1 MSKDKVSAIIVGDIH
16 YRDDQPR
23 CRLDDFWKTQKRKAL
38 WLRELWEDYGRPL
51 VLQPGDVFHR
61 WKSSPQ
67 VISAV
72 LEYLPPMVTV
82 PGNHDLPNHSMELY
96 HKSALA
102 VVSKIVVGW
111 AVLHELVHRAF
122 PINDNKAVV
131 VRPLPW
137 GVEPIKYQYDTI
149 HGKVALAHITVID
162 GDSKFDGWGAMDLL
176 WKLEGYDLVVTGDN
190 HKPIWVT
197 DKQGRHLINP
207 GSFTRQSADENH
219 SPAVYLWWAEYNRL
233 EEVQVPIEEGVITR
247 EHLATK
253 EERDERLE
261 AFVESLTAGVE
272 VTVKFRDNV
281 LARLAAETNLRPAVV
296 ERIREALG
304 DE

>member
-1 MSKDKVSAIIVGDIH
+1 MGKDKVSAIIVGDIH

-23 CRLDDFWKTQKRKAL
+23 CRLDNFWETQKRKAL
-38 WLRELWEDYGRPL
+38 WLKGLWIDYGRPL

-102 VVSKIVVGW
+102 VVGRSKTDKYVMGIDSFFS
-111 AVLHELVHRAF
+111 E
-122 PINDNKAVV
+122 P
-131 VRPLPW
+131 PLCIWGFPW
-137 GVEPIKYQYDTI
+137 GQTI
-149 HGKVALAHITVID
+149 TSTGKKPPGKSISNIALAHITVVD
-162 GDSKFDGWGAMDLL
+162 GDSKFDGWGAVDLL
-176 WKLEGYDLVVTGDN
+176 RKSEGYDLVVTGDN

-197 DKQGRHLINP
+197 DEQGRHLINP
-207 GSFTRQSADENH
+207 GSFTRQSADEDH
-219 SPAVYLWWAEYNRL
+219 HPAVYLWWAKDNRL
-233 EEVQVPIEEGVITR
+233 EPMPVPIKHDVIPR

-281 LARLAAETNLRPAVV
+281 LARLAAETNLRHAVV

-304 DE
+304 DAD